1 MEDLLRNKANLARS
15 NQAVENRRTNIWRIE
30 IAAKNAV
37 YDTPSLVG
45 SKICCILSK
54 VRLSRTI
61 KNGAMAQLVAHL
73 HGMEGVGGSNP
84 PSSTI

>member
-15 NQAVENRRTNIWRIE
+15 NLSVENRRLRIV
-30 IAAKNAV
+30 IVAKTAAC
-37 YDTPSLVG
+37 DTPSLVG

-54 VRLSRTI
+54 VRLSRII